1 MHIIN
6 RTEDN
11 LEGYILYESNYMT
24 DQKNYINGLK
34 KKSVGARS

>member
-34 KKSVGARS
+34 KKSVGARG